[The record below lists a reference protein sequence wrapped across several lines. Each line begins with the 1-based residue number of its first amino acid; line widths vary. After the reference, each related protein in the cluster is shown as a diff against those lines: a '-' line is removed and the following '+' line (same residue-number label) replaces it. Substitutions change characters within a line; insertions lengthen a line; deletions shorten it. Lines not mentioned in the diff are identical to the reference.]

1 MTKRNTGR
9 HTTKKKGSGVKGA
22 VIALCAVVVVAAAG
36 AAAGGYYVK
45 GLDTIY
51 PNVTVAGTDLGGMTK
66 EQAAEAL
73 ADSPYSDSSDS
84 IRCTV
89 SLPDKS
95 RLEVSGRD
103 VGLAMPAEKIADIAY
118 EYGRDGGLFSNA
130 LTYLRCKKAETDLS
144 AEMVGEIDEETL
156 ESIVLKSVYELEQQ
170 LVIRSLKDTF

>member
-1 MTKRNTGR
+1 MTKRKTGR
-9 HTTKKKGSGVKGA
+9 SAGKKRGSGVKGA
-22 VIALCAVVVVAAAG
+22 VIALCAVVAVAAAG
-36 AAAGGYYVK
+36 AVAGGYYVK

-73 ADSPYSDSSDS
+73 ADSPYSDTSDS

-103 VGLAMPAEKIADIAY
+103 VGLAMPAERIADIAY
-118 EYGRDGGLFSNA
+118 GYGRDGGLFSNA
-130 LTYLRCKKAETDLS
+130 LKYLNCKKGETDLS
-144 AEMVGEIDEETL
+144 SEMVGEIDEE
-156 ESIVLKSVYELEQQ
+156 ELDFHGC
-170 LVIRSLKDTF
+170 LF